1 MGPPIQTWWSQPA
14 YSQLRSK
21 EERGPLNHGQVYVK
35 AKVDVKSKAGW
46 VSEERCVKRWMERME
61 MMEDGLICL
70 VVSVVLG
77 PEAWLRC
84 VSAHCLLVNEL
95 I

>member
-1 MGPPIQTWWSQPA
+1 
-14 YSQLRSK
+14 
-21 EERGPLNHGQVYVK
+21 
-35 AKVDVKSKAGW
+35 
-46 VSEERCVKRWMERME
+46 ME

-77 PEAWLRC
+77 TEAWLHC